1 MTNTSEDKAMLLQ
14 DGTRE
19 LTSEEINLISGGV
32 VSPREIDGGLWVEGA
47 ARWTAVGRRVRSG
60 GNWRGRAPRSFSS

>member
-19 LTSEEINLISGGV
+19 LTSEEVNLISGGV
-32 VSPREIDGGLWVEGA
+32 LLMDAGGAGDW
-47 ARWTAVGRRVRSG
+47 RSSVTKLYAQQNG
-60 GNWRGRAPRSFSS
+60 PISTCLLCRIFDKIFN